1 MAQKGQVVP
10 YEVYQKLEARLK
22 RKEEE
27 IKEYKKTLTNTQAS
41 ISILEENLRSSK
53 TMFFNITKQ
62 YEEIRAELSKRETR
76 PEIKDQYFNSA
87 KSTSGI
93 RNQEI
98 KDFFSK
104 RLEELE
110 QLNHDLANN
119 MTLLVSK
126 YILLKNENTALNDEL
141 EKSYQDI
148 RKSALKLKQ
157 KTDDLTQTNAELKKH
172 KHLIDRFR
180 EIDCCL
186 LETVMK
192 TCYLNTKKSVG
203 DQSAKDY
210 PSISAATH
218 QNMGVKGLE
227 NASYIMC
234 EPVPSFVRFVT
245 NASKKAQ

>member
-1 MAQKGQVVP
+1 MAQKGQVIP
-10 YEVYQKLEARLK
+10 YEMYQKLEAKLK

-27 IKEYKKTLTNTQAS
+27 IKKYKETIINTQAS
-41 ISILEENLRSSK
+41 IFTLEDNLKSSQS
-53 TMFFNITKQ
+53 MFTYLSKQ
-62 YEEIRAELSKRETR
+62 YEEIRSDITKKEAR
-76 PEIKDQYFNSA
+76 PEIKEQYFNSA

-93 RNQEI
+93 RNQEL
-98 KDFFSK
+98 KEFYTK

-110 QLNHDLANN
+110 QLNSELVNN
-119 MTLLVSK
+119 MSLLITK
-126 YILLKNENTALNDEL
+126 YTILKNENTSLSDEL
-141 EKSYQDI
+141 EKSNQDL
-148 RKSALKLKQ
+148 RKSAAKLKQ
-157 KTDDLTQTNAELKKH
+157 KTDDLAQANTELKKL
-172 KHLIDRFR
+172 KYLIDRFR

-203 DQSAKDY
+203 DQSTKDY

-218 QNMGVKGLE
+218 QNMNARGLE

-245 NASKKAQ
+245 NASKKV